1 MDAKFSAN
9 ARDLLATKMKAIDNC
24 KTLGVGV
31 TLVTVVTPDINL
43 HQVGPI
49 IEFAKKNVPT
59 VKGIHFQPLSYF
71 GRYPIIPQDE
81 NRTVLPDLLKEIE
94 RQTKGE
100 LRVDNFIPTSCTNVH
115 SDVKAMYIIMEDGS
129 LFPLTHRAMGP
140 PKDTCCVATKT
151 RKEISDLW

>member
-9 ARDLLATKMKAIDNC
+9 ARDLLATKLKAIDNC
-24 KTLGVGV
+24 KTLGVRV

-59 VKGIHFQPLSYF
+59 VKGIHLQPLSYF

-94 RQTKGE
+94 MQTKGE
-100 LRVDNFIPTSCTNVH
+100 LRVDNSYPHHAPMCIVMSRPCPSSWRTGRCSP
-115 SDVKAMYIIMEDGS
+115 SPIE
-129 LFPLTHRAMGP
+129 P
-140 PKDTCCVATKT
+140 
-151 RKEISDLW
+151 